1 MATGSYD
8 DFFGAL
14 RQRESS
20 GNYAVVNSAGY
31 AGAYQFGEAALFD
44 LGYAARD
51 SNLFDNRYTSGFTGK
66 NGITSLQDFLSD
78 KAEQDVAAA
87 SWFQMLWSRIRAADL
102 EFYDGQTL
110 NGVLLTKSGMIAASH
125 LAGTGGLKTFIQSGG
140 TKSAQDS
147 NGTSVV
153 NYLKLFAG
161 YETPSTFIDNLEKGN
176 SVKGGPGNDV
186 FFTRA
191 GDDRIDAGAGID
203 TARFSGSRAEYS
215 IAADGS
221 TTTVTSQRE
230 GHDTLTG
237 VERLQFADG
246 TLALDLQGS
255 AGQAYRIYQAAF
267 DRTPDADGLRYWI
280 ETMDTGAT
288 LLKVAQG
295 FVGSSEFVSVYG
307 AGVGNADYIARLYE
321 NVLGRAG
328 EAGGIAYWEDRLVGG
343 ATKAEVLAG
352 FSESAENILGV
363 SASIA
368 DGIWYV

>member
-44 LGYAARD
+44 LGYSARD
-51 SNLFDNRYTSGFTGK
+51 PNLFDNRYTGGFTGK

-161 YETPSTFIDNLEKGN
+161 YETPSTFVDNLEKGN
-176 SVKGGPGNDV
+176 SVKGGNGNDV

-203 TARFSGSRAEYS
+203 TARFAGSRAEYS
-215 IAADGS
+215 IASDGS

-237 VERLQFADG
+237 VERLQVADG
-246 TLALDLQGS
+246 TLALDLQGG
-255 AGQAYRIYQAAF
+255 ARQASRI
-267 DRTPDADGLRYWI
+267 
-280 ETMDTGAT
+280 
-288 LLKVAQG
+288 
-295 FVGSSEFVSVYG
+295 
-307 AGVGNADYIARLYE
+307 
-321 NVLGRAG
+321 
-328 EAGGIAYWEDRLVGG
+328 
-343 ATKAEVLAG
+343 
-352 FSESAENILGV
+352 
-363 SASIA
+363 
-368 DGIWYV
+368 